1 MWPPAGM
8 ASSDLLPIRPGGGPP
23 PWAVQGAG
31 PCILQP
37 QLRGGAGLFWLQM
50 KFKGLKGLPHLSYLS
65 KHIFPGLGT
74 AHANWTTAKFAHR
87 LQCAVSLAAEGYNDR
102 LAARPSALGQ
112 TNSTVCSL
120 ACCWQL

>member
-50 KFKGLKGLPHLSYLS
+50 KFKGLKGLPHLSYLVTLVPQS
-65 KHIFPGLGT
+65 RLAFSH
-74 AHANWTTAKFAHR
+74 HAHR
-87 LQCAVSLAAEGYNDR
+87 LAIGPLA
-102 LAARPSALGQ
+102 LAKP
-112 TNSTVCSL
+112 NPTVCIL
-120 ACCWQL
+120 TCRWQL